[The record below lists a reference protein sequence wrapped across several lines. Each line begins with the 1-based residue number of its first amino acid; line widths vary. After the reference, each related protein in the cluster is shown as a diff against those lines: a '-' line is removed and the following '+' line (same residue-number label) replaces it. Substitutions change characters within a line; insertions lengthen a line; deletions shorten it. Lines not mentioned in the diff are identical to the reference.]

1 MAITISTAATRANK
15 RGSIKGCILGPS
27 GIGKTSQLWTLN
39 PKTTLF
45 VDIEA
50 GGLSVEKWEG
60 DRIDVFQEAQKLD
73 WPIWEV
79 LRGLACWLGGPSP
92 MALDDSQPYSK
103 AHYAA
108 MCSDAHFGPPGALD
122 KYENIFIDSITVA
135 SRACLTWAK
144 TQPRSFSEKTG
155 KPDMRGSYGVLKEE
169 MVAWLTQIQHVQ
181 DRNVWMVGI
190 LDKSTDDFGRSVW
203 APQIEGTG
211 TINALPGIFDQLISM
226 VEITPDG
233 GGDKYR
239 AFVCHTL
246 NQWGYPAKDRSSV
259 LDVLEPPSLGALM
272 DKIRSAPPSNPSLV
286 LSMPAGSAVEAVK
299 S

>member
-1 MAITISTAATRANK
+1 MGITITTHADRSTK

-27 GIGKTSQLWTLN
+27 GIGKTSQLWTL
-39 PKTTLF
+39 PPEKTLF

-60 DRIDVFQEAQKLD
+60 DRIDVFKEAQKLG

-92 MALDDSQPYSK
+92 MALDDTQPYSK

-108 MCSDAHFGPPGALD
+108 MCLPEHFGPPDALA
-122 KYENIFIDSITVA
+122 KYETVFLDSITVA

-169 MVAWLTQIQHVQ
+169 MVAWLTQIQHVE

-203 APQIEGTG
+203 APQIEGRG

-226 VEITPDG
+226 VEVTPPE
-233 GGDKYR
+233 GGDKFR

-246 NQWGYPAKDRSSV
+246 NQWAYPAKDRSSV
-259 LDVLEPPSLGALM
+259 LDVLEPPDLGALM
-272 DKIRSAPPSNPSLV
+272 EKIRTSPPANPSLV
-286 LSMPAGSAVEAVK
+286 LSMPAGSAASQVQ
-299 S
+299 